1 MYKHLFDDGSGTMKV
16 CRGKVH
22 EYIGMTLDFSKPGK
36 LKVMMLPYINEI
48 VSDYTKYS
56 KDLKTGVTPAADHL
70 FKIDDNAVKLDKEMG
85 KVFHNFV
92 TRCLF
97 ATKRARPDIH
107 TAVAFLT

>member
-56 KDLKTGVTPAADHL
+56 KDLKLESPQQQITCSKLTITP
-70 FKIDDNAVKLDKEMG
+70 
-85 KVFHNFV
+85 
-92 TRCLF
+92 
-97 ATKRARPDIH
+97 
-107 TAVAFLT
+107 